1 MSIEGEIKSIILKN
15 HRAKKLLSLDEDHFH
30 LLPQLETKI
39 YPGPSLLVEN
49 STLLPYLPKL
59 DQPKKQI

>member
-49 STLLPYLPKL
+49 STL
-59 DQPKKQI
+59 QP